1 MRSGR
6 TLVKVRRT
14 SISGLLIVD
23 LDLHEDHRGW
33 FKENWQ
39 REKMIVAG
47 LPDFQPVQNN
57 ISFNVKKGVTRGMHA
72 EPWDKYIS
80 VASGAVYGAWI
91 DLREGSATFGQDFSL
106 EITPGTAV
114 YVPRG
119 VANGFQAL
127 EENTAYTYLV
137 NEHWSP
143 EAEYSFTNLDQINW
157 PLTPT
162 ELSEKDRLHPRLEEA
177 KPVKKKKVLVTGAN
191 GQLGRALR
199 EVHSDFEFV
208 NRDEFDV
215 VSPSGRNWSDYRAI
229 VNCAAYTDVDGAE
242 VDVESAWRVNAL
254 APAELARIAREHRL
268 SLVHISTDYVF
279 NGDKQTPYRIEDAIS
294 PISVY
299 GASKAAGELAVLS
312 NSGNYLIRTSWVV
325 GDGNNFVRTMMDL
338 AGRGV
343 SPKVVN
349 DQIGRPTFAP
359 DLARFIVKIIEETPP
374 PGIYHFSNSGPSVSW
389 FDLAKEVYSL
399 SGVDERNVKP
409 VSTSEYYA
417 GKSVAARPL
426 YSVFDLEKAEEVM
439 GEVPTWQQSLSDYV
453 AREQQ
458 R

>member
-1 MRSGR
+1 M
-6 TLVKVRRT
+6 KVRRT

-39 REKMIVAG
+39 REKMIAAG

-91 DLREGSATFGQDFSL
+91 DLREGSATFGRDFSL

-143 EAEYSFTNLDQINW
+143 EAEYSFTNLDQIDW
-157 PLTPT
+157 PVTPT
-162 ELSEKDRLHPRLEEA
+162 ELSEKDRIHPKLEEA
-177 KPVKKKKVLVTGAN
+177 EPVKQKKVLVTGAN

-199 EVHSDFEFV
+199 EVHPDFEFV
-208 NRDEFDV
+208 NRGEFDV
-215 VSPSGRNWSDYRAI
+215 ASPSDRNWSEYRAI

-242 VDVESAWRVNAL
+242 ADVESAWRVNAF
-254 APAELARIAREHRL
+254 APAELARIAREHRI

-279 NGDKQTPYRIEDAIS
+279 NGTKQTPYRTEDAIG

-299 GASKAAGELAVLS
+299 GASKAAGELAVLA

-325 GDGNNFVRTMMDL
+325 GDGNNFVRTMMGL

-343 SPKVVN
+343 SPTVVN
-349 DQIGRPTFAP
+349 DQIGRPTFAL

-409 VSTSEYYA
+409 ISTSEYYA
-417 GKSVAARPL
+417 GQSVAARPS
-426 YSVFDLEKAEEVM
+426 YSVFDLEKAEGVM
-439 GEVPTWQQSLSDYV
+439 GEVPTWQQSLTEYV
-453 AREQQ
+453 AREQ
-458 R
+458 RR